1 MKIVLMIIT
10 VKAMKIKRKKKFNN
24 SLYQQLKDKIKE
36 EKEVK
41 CTLFFSKADFD
52 KALDQASSYSG
63 DLTSYR

>member
-1 MKIVLMIIT
+1 M
-10 VKAMKIKRKKKFNN
+10 FSN
-24 SLYQQLKDKIKE
+24 SLYQQLKDKIKD